1 MVESQI
7 SKADVISELLFES
20 HMYIRKIE
28 GPQSVSLRDVRR
40 AIRLIIWFHQS
51 LKERLNLKEK
61 MKKTA
66 YHYREEYNFNY
77 PPKDE
82 LFFERC
88 IVLSLGLCYQ
98 ARLYD
103 QEEREEYRKQ
113 MARIFDKHKVCLTAD
128 DFKRILKAEQN
139 DWIRRMACPPAT
151 ALNEALLENVL
162 VMIVFIMTRIPV
174 FIIGAPGR

>member
-7 SKADVISELLFES
+7 SKVGVISDLLFES
-20 HMYIRKIE
+20 QMYIRKIE

-40 AIRLIIWFHQS
+40 AIKLILWFHKS
-51 LKERLNLKEK
+51 LQERLNLKEQK
-61 MKKTA
+61 KKKTG
-66 YHYREEYNFNY
+66 YYYYDEGYNY
-77 PPKDE
+77 PPKDKY
-82 LFFERC
+82 FYERC

-103 QEEREEYRKQ
+103 QDEREEYRKQ
-113 MARIFDKHKVCLTAD
+113 MARIFEKHKVRLTAE
-128 DFKRILKAEQN
+128 DFQRYLKAEQN
-139 DWIRRMACPPAT
+139 DWIRRMARPPAT

-162 VMIVFIMTRIPV
+162 VMIACIMTRIPV

>member
-7 SKADVISELLFES
+7 SKVGVISELLFES
-20 HMYIRKIE
+20 QMYIRKIE

-40 AIRLIIWFHQS
+40 AIRLILWFHQS
-51 LKERLNLKEK
+51 LQERLNLKEK

-66 YHYREEYNFNY
+66 YHNREEYNY
-77 PPKDE
+77 PPKDK
-82 LFFERC
+82 LFLERC

-103 QEEREEYRKQ
+103 REEREEYRKQ
-113 MARIFDKHKVCLTAD
+113 MARIFDKHKVRLTAD
-128 DFKRILKAEQN
+128 DFKQILKAEQN

-162 VMIVFIMTRIPV
+162 VMIVCIMTRIPV

>member
-7 SKADVISELLFES
+7 TI
-20 HMYIRKIE
+20 
-28 GPQSVSLRDVRR
+28 
-40 AIRLIIWFHQS
+40 
-51 LKERLNLKEK
+51 
-61 MKKTA
+61 
-66 YHYREEYNFNY
+66 YHYREECNLNY
-77 PPKDE
+77 PPKDK

-113 MARIFDKHKVCLTAD
+113 MARIFDKHKVRLTAE
-128 DFKRILKAEQN
+128 DFKQILKAEQN
-139 DWIRRMACPPAT
+139 DWIRRMARPPAT

-162 VMIVFIMTRIPV
+162 VMIACIMTRIPV

>member
-7 SKADVISELLFES
+7 
-20 HMYIRKIE
+20 
-28 GPQSVSLRDVRR
+28 
-40 AIRLIIWFHQS
+40 
-51 LKERLNLKEK
+51 
-61 MKKTA
+61 TT
-66 YHYREEYNFNY
+66 YHYRGECNLNY
-77 PPKDE
+77 PPKDK
-82 LFFERC
+82 LFFKRC
-88 IVLSLGLCYQ
+88 IVLSLRLCYQ

-139 DWIRRMACPPAT
+139 DWIRRVAAT

-162 VMIVFIMTRIPV
+162 VMIVCIMTRIPV